1 MIGCDNLSKKEE
13 NAQNYMTQIA
23 QNTNRMMKLPAKVD
37 EYTFAEKVKFDKET
51 NTIIYTYIIDKNDYG
66 TSNDFNN
73 SFKQI
78 ENEQITRAKANQ
90 GNDINYQTLGVTIKS
105 VYKNKENDILYS
117 FDIRPKDYIQSKMP
131 NSKNEIKEKT
141 KNGFSEESFKL
152 DFNNGLSYKFGDVFN
167 KDKKLIFS
175 TISSSQTT
183 ILNLTTEIGNPFG
196 EIIEKSQIVVEL
208 VLKYKAG
215 TITFKSKDYRDYLT
229 ETDKLSDYDV
239 SSFFKNNTN
248 TNLEELQR
256 YANYLDL
263 TRENWKRTDKDDKE
277 DVQLLESENK
287 YITEKRYKYS
297 EKDLT
302 RLKGLMEEFEN
313 YFDNSNNYNYFTNI
327 TENKFSPNL
336 INTKSN
342 FCLRLFNDFEQ
353 VEDTNNIDYIPTID
367 KFKVQNAEAR
377 IYLTATNT
385 NGFEFNDLVKTI
397 NITDKWNNNFVK
409 YSLLEN

>member
-1 MIGCDNLSKKEE
+1 
-13 NAQNYMTQIA
+13 
-23 QNTNRMMKLPAKVD
+23 MMKLPAKVD
-37 EYTFAEKVKFDKET
+37 EFTFAEKVKFDKET

-78 ENEQITRAKANQ
+78 ENEQIIRAKENQ

-105 VYKNKENDILYS
+105 VYKSKENDILYS
-117 FDIRPKDYIQSKMP
+117 FDIRPKDYIQSKIP
-131 NSKNEIKEKT
+131 NQKNEIKEKT
-141 KNGFSEESFKL
+141 KSRFSDESFKL
-152 DFNNGLSYKFGDVFN
+152 NLNNGLSYKFGDEFN

-183 ILNLTTEIGNPFG
+183 TLHLTTEIGNPFG
-196 EIIEKSQIVVEL
+196 EIIEKTQIVVEL

-215 TITFKSKDYRDYLT
+215 TITFKSKEYRDYLT
-229 ETDKLSDYDV
+229 ETEKLSDYDV
-239 SSFFKNNTN
+239 SSFFKNHTN

-263 TRENWKRTDKDDKE
+263 TRENWKRTDKDNKE
-277 DVQLLESENK
+277 DVKLLESENK
-287 YITEKRYKYS
+287 YIKEKRYKYS

-302 RLKGLMEEFEN
+302 RLKGLIEEFEN

-327 TENKFSPNL
+327 TENKYSPNL

-353 VEDTNNIDYIPTID
+353 VEDANNINYIPTID

-397 NITDKWNNNFVK
+397 NITDKWNSNFVK
-409 YSLLEN
+409 YNLLEN